1 LRPTTAEFAVEI
13 GTVGVLTGGSTMI
26 VLVAKA
32 LVFLWATQ
40 LIWIG
45 SNLLEV
51 NVNKV
56 SGLASPKVVF

>member
-1 LRPTTAEFAVEI
+1 
-13 GTVGVLTGGSTMI
+13 MI

-51 NVNKV
+51 RVNKALR
-56 SGLASPKVVF
+56 LAGPKAAF

>member
-1 LRPTTAEFAVEI
+1 
-13 GTVGVLTGGSTMI
+13 MI